1 MSNIKLNF
9 LPIIDQEFEFNI
21 YRKEIEGAIEK
32 NSGLKW
38 YRLFPD
44 SEATERKN
52 YYVSIDKED
61 GFESFSCHPNH
72 NIDLTKWYLFESLKK
87 SVTNSNLTIE
97 YSFYQ
102 RYKINEI
109 QFTVNEFNE
118 GKQLVILSPYY
129 LRQEDKH
136 GFLIDF
142 KFRKAENTPFNK
154 EVQRFSLSLD
164 EKYRSNKNYYLDKHR
179 LFQSFLKSNF
189 QSIKSFNISDSVIN
203 LSDELMSVSC
213 NHLDKKQ
220 YIFSKNRTSSSQ
232 FLGIKNYGPLNIV
245 SDDVQFV
252 FIFEDRFKTFAND
265 IFLSLIGKANPGTFP
280 GMEAMFKIKLDK
292 TKVKRVSISDYSNPE
307 LLKAVDKVVE
317 FSKDKKTIAVFI
329 EDYSEEEGNSEPYYF
344 LKYQFL
350 KKDIPL
356 QVLNYQKLSARN
368 TLKWSTSNIGLQV
381 FSKLGG
387 KPWIVKPS
395 NTDCLILGIGSSHK
409 KDKETGKIQRFFAYS
424 ICLDSSGLYKK
435 LEVLAEDEDETN
447 YLQSLQNGL
456 VQLLSNDDFSNYKSC
471 VLHLPFK
478 IKRSEIKAL
487 EQAIS
492 EVSNLDF
499 TVVKINVD
507 NRFFGFSNHN
517 TLVPYESSYIQLASN
532 QFLVWFEGLNY
543 GKEIVDKRLSNP
555 VHLEFLN
562 IGTNVE
568 DYKSYLQD
576 IINLSGANWRGFNA
590 KSVPISIYYSK
601 IITEYISEF
610 GDIVDVEQMSV
621 TNDKPW
627 FL

>member
-1 MSNIKLNF
+1 MSNIRLNF
-9 LPIIDQEFEFNI
+9 LPITDQEFEFNI

-52 YYVSIDKED
+52 YYVSTDKED

-102 RYKINEI
+102 RHKINEI
-109 QFTVNEFNE
+109 QFTVNVFNE

-142 KFRKAENTPFNK
+142 KFRKAENTSFNK
-154 EVQRFSLSLD
+154 EVQRLSLSLD

-179 LFQSFLKSNF
+179 LFQGFLKSNF

-487 EQAIS
+487 EQAIN

-562 IGTNVE
+562 IGARVE

>member
-9 LPIIDQEFEFNI
+9 LPIIDQEFKFNI

-44 SEATERKN
+44 SKATERKN
-52 YYVSIDKED
+52 YYVSVDKED

-87 SVTNSNLTIE
+87 FVTNSNLTIE

-102 RYKINEI
+102 RYKTNEI

-164 EKYRSNKNYYLDKHR
+164 EKYRSNKNYYLDKYR

-189 QSIKSFNISDSVIN
+189 QFIKSFNISDSVIN

-292 TKVKRVSISDYSNPE
+292 TKVKRVSILDYSNPE

-329 EDYSEEEGNSEPYYF
+329 EDYSEVGGNSEPYYF

-409 KDKETGKIQRFFAYS
+409 KDKETGKIKRFFAYS

-447 YLQSLQNGL
+447 YLKSLQNGL
-456 VQLLSNDDFSNYKSC
+456 VQLLSNDDFSNYKNC

-562 IGTNVE
+562 IGERVE

-610 GDIVDVEQMSV
+610 GDIVDGEQISV

>member
-1 MSNIKLNF
+1 MSNIRLNF
-9 LPIIDQEFEFNI
+9 LPIKNPEFSFTI
-21 YRKEIEGAIEK
+21 YRKEVEGAIEK

-44 SEATERKN
+44 SESKERKN
-52 YYVSIDKED
+52 YYVSIEEKE
-61 GFESFSCHPNH
+61 GFERFSCHPNH
-72 NIDLTKWYLFESLKK
+72 NIDLTKWVLFESFNK
-87 SVTNSNLTIE
+87 SVSVSDLSIE
-97 YSFYQ
+97 YSIFQ
-102 RYKINEI
+102 RHKINEI
-109 QFTVNEFNE
+109 QFTVNEFKE

-129 LRQEDKH
+129 LRQENKF

-142 KFRKAENTPFNK
+142 KFRKADNTPFNK

-164 EKYRSNKNYYLDKHR
+164 EKYRSNKDYYIDKHR
-179 LFQSFLKSNF
+179 VFQNFLKNNF
-189 QSIKSFNISDSVIN
+189 HSINEFQIADSSIQ
-203 LSDELMSVSC
+203 LSDELISVAC

-220 YIFSKNRTSSSQ
+220 YIFSKKRISSSQ
-232 FLGIKNYGPLNIV
+232 FLGIKNYGPLGGV
-245 SDDVQFV
+245 DDDVQFI

-265 IFLSLIGKANPGTFP
+265 IFLSLIGKSNPGTFS
-280 GMEAMFKIKLDK
+280 GMDAMFNIKLDK
-292 TKVKRVSISDYSNPE
+292 TKVERVSISDYSNKV
-307 LLKAVDKVVE
+307 LLEAVNKVVE
-317 FSKDKKTIAVFI
+317 LSKDKKTIAIFI
-329 EDYSEEEGNSEPYYF
+329 EDYSEEDGNSEPYFY

-350 KKDIPL
+350 KRDIPL
-356 QVLNYQKLSARN
+356 QVLNYQKLSVRN
-368 TLKWSTSNIGLQV
+368 TLKWSTSNIGLQI

-395 NTDCLILGIGSSHK
+395 NADCLILGIGSSHK
-409 KDKETGKIQRFFAYS
+409 RDEETGKIKKFFAYS

-435 LEVLAEDEDETN
+435 LEVLAEDENETN
-447 YLQSLQNGL
+447 YLQSLEKGL
-456 VQLLSNDDFSNYKSC
+456 VQLLTSDDFSNYTSC

-478 IKRSEIKAL
+478 IKRSEVDAL
-487 EQAIS
+487 EKAIRD
-492 EVSNLDF
+492 VSNLDF
-499 TVVKINVD
+499 TAVKINVD

-555 VHLEFLN
+555 VHIEFLN
-562 IGTNVE
+562 IGDRVD

-610 GDIVDVEQMSV
+610 GDIVDVEKMSV